1 MDGVDYY
8 IDGFI
13 PNITLIR
20 SLLSIDPLARKLFPL
35 VFSTKEA
42 MLPSKEAH
50 VLAMLELAAMAIT
63 VASMLL
69 ELAAVMVMVTRRTVV
84 VSAVTVMAMAQVMR
98 AVGCRRR
105 RTAGNKQRS
114 SVTVIATLMVGIAGG
129 WIPVCS
135 C

>member
-1 MDGVDYY
+1 
-8 IDGFI
+8 
-13 PNITLIR
+13 
-20 SLLSIDPLARKLFPL
+20 
-35 VFSTKEA
+35 

-84 VSAVTVMAMAQVMR
+84 VSAVTVMAMAQVVR
-98 AVGCRRR
+98 TIGRRGR

-114 SVTVIATLMVGIAGG
+114 SVTVIASLVVWIAGG
-129 WIPVCS
+129 WIPVSVCS